1 MEKPWGQLLLR
12 IEKCLSVTLCH
23 TILIPQLTMAG
34 ERKLKRFRTEPRSTL
49 SCYALRLKP
58 GEEIME
64 CLLAY
69 VKDNNLKA
77 PFVLSCV
84 GSVTKATLRMADA
97 SRDTT
102 NEVRQHHMQYFV
114 AEFLKRHSC
123 VHMFCLGT
131 FCDSNSI

>member
-1 MEKPWGQLLLR
+1 
-12 IEKCLSVTLCH
+12 
-23 TILIPQLTMAG
+23 MAD
-34 ERKLKRFRTEPRSTL
+34 ERKLKRFRSERRSTL

-84 GSVTKATLRMADA
+84 GSVTKATLRMANA

-102 NEVRQHHMQYFV
+102 GEVSH
-114 AEFLKRHSC
+114 AI
-123 VHMFCLGT
+123 FC
-131 FCDSNSI
+131 SRIPEA